1 MLVPLAIYIFFNI
14 LRNFFLY
21 SNEVAVPLQDIN
33 NIIDFEIIILGFI
46 VIFLNISFDVLVLD
60 LFFVIYILYF

>member
-1 MLVPLAIYIFFNI
+1 MLVFLAIYIFFNI

-33 NIIDFEIIILGFI
+33 NIINFEIIILGFI